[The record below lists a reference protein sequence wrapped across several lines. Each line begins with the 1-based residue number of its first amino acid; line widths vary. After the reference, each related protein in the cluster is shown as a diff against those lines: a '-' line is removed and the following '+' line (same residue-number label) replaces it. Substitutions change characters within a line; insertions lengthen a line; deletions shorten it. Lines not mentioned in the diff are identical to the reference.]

1 MIKLYKNKGGIKLLL
16 VVGALALIIIFLLI
30 YRLKETK
37 KNNTISEELEKEI
50 IDFMS
55 NIDSVDIRD
64 VEKVSNKVSD
74 DTVDL
79 NELFKT
85 MSLTIVKD
93 KSDYDFDLLR
103 NTKK

>member
-16 VVGALALIIIFLLI
+16 IVGIFALIIIFLLI
-30 YRLKETK
+30 YKLKETK
-37 KNNTISEELEKEI
+37 KNNPISEELEKEI

-93 KSDYDFDLLR
+93 KSDYDFGLLR

>member
-93 KSDYDFDLLR
+93 KSDYDFGLLR

>member
-1 MIKLYKNKGGIKLLL
+1 MFLIVCII
-16 VVGALALIIIFLLI
+16 ALIIIFLLI
-30 YRLKETK
+30 YKLKETK
-37 KNNTISEELEKEI
+37 KNKPISEELEKEI

-55 NIDSVDIRD
+55 NIDSVDIMN
-64 VEKVSNKVSD
+64 VEKEKLKNKISD
-74 DTVDL
+74 DTTDL

-93 KSDYDFDLLR
+93 KSDYDFGLLR